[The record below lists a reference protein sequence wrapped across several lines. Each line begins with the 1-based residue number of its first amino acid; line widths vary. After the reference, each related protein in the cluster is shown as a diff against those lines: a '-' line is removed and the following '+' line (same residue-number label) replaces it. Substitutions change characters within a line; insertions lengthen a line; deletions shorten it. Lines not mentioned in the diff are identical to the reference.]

1 MSINTDWC
9 KAKDPLGAEATMQMA
24 EKYGLHTHKRS
35 ELLAFV
41 FDILDYQNARAAYLC
56 ETLSVEHPD
65 GADLL
70 IMASDRILSTPLI
83 PEDEE

>member
-1 MSINTDWC
+1 MSINSDWC

-24 EKYGLHTHKRS
+24 DKYDLRKRDD
-35 ELLAFV
+35 LLAFV
-41 FDILDYQNARAAYLC
+41 FEILDYQNARSAYLC
-56 ETLSVEHPD
+56 ETLAAEHPD

-70 IMASDRILSTPLI
+70 MMASDRILSTPVI

>member
-9 KAKDPLGAEATMQMA
+9 KAKDPLGAEATIQMA
-24 EKYGLHTHKRS
+24 EKYDLRKRD

-70 IMASDRILSTPLI
+70 MMASDRILSTPVI
-83 PEDEE
+83 PEGEK